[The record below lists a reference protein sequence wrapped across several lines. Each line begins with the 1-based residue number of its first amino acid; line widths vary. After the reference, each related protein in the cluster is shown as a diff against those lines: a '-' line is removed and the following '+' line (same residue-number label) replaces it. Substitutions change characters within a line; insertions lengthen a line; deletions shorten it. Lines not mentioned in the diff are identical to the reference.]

1 MDRESSR
8 GIGMR
13 LLAPRQNNRNLIFW
27 LPCTVASAK
36 AADGFFYPGKST
48 AVRRSCFFPHSTDI
62 DYKLLHTH
70 THTHTHIYKDMHSP
84 PLPRSLAS
92 VALNRHPDKRV

>member
-1 MDRESSR
+1 MDKESSC

-13 LLAPRQNNRNLIFW
+13 LLALRQNNRLSV
-27 LPCTVASAK
+27 LAPSHSGLGKVAAGK
-36 AADGFFYPGKST
+36 ITPGKGT
-48 AVRRSCFFPHSTDI
+48 AVRCSCFLPHYTDI

-70 THTHTHIYKDMHSP
+70 THTHMHSL

-92 VALNRHPDKRV
+92 VRFEPPA